1 MFKIFEIVESKKIK
15 KKFYNFQYASDN
27 CQSYKD
33 HVECVQKRIMSLIRI
48 RSKNRNAQVL
58 KKFIKEN
65 LLKSFNVLKKD
76 LLISIPKKEY
86 KKKWTLIN

>member
-1 MFKIFEIVESKKIK
+1 MKSLNQKNK

-33 HVECVQKRIMSLIRI
+33 HVECKRIMSLIRI
-48 RSKNRNAQVL
+48 RSKNRNAQSI
-58 KKFIKEN
+58 KFIKEN

-76 LLISIPKKEY
+76 LLIQFPKRIQ
-86 KKKWTLIN
+86 KKMTLIN

>member
-1 MFKIFEIVESKKIK
+1 MPQIIANLIKIMSNVFK
-15 KKFYNFQYASDN
+15 
-27 CQSYKD
+27 
-33 HVECVQKRIMSLIRI
+33 KRIMSLIRI
-48 RSKNRNAQVL
+48 RSKNRNAQSI